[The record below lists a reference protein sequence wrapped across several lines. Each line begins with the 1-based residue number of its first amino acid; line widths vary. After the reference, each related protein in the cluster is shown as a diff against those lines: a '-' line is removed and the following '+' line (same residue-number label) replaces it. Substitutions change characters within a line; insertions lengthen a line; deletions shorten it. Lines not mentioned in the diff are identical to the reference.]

1 MVPLRLNR
9 VAVSKPWAGDR
20 LRKLFPEQAAD
31 VPAGTGEW
39 IELDDNSVIAN
50 GEWRGRALRLLAQAE
65 REAMLGEIAAGA
77 LDDFPLCIKFIDT
90 AEPLSIQDHPSDQ
103 RAGNVLIKRGKSECW
118 LVLDAANDA
127 VIYQGL
133 REGVSAAEFEAA
145 LRDGNPSVLLN
156 ARTVKPGD
164 FLYNE
169 AGMVHA
175 IGGGIALLEIQQNC
189 PVTYRLW
196 DFPRAVKR
204 EMHVKQ
210 GLAAAK
216 FDLPLPPIL
225 PTHAA
230 DLTLAPQGPFG
241 VRSLRVNTAFHER
254 KHWPGFTV
262 HTCLQGQC
270 EISGRARDNLQPA
283 ILKPGDTL
291 LWPAEFD
298 EFEIYP
304 HEECWLIQSWARE

>member
-1 MVPLRLNR
+1 M
-9 VAVSKPWAGDR
+9 
-20 LRKLFPEQAAD
+20 
-31 VPAGTGEW
+31 PAGTGEW
-39 IELDDNSVIAN
+39 IELDGDSVVAN
-50 GEWRGRALRLLAQAE
+50 GEWRKQTLNQLAQTQ
-65 REAMLGEIAAGA
+65 REALLGELTASA

-90 AEPLSIQDHPSDQ
+90 AEPLSIQNHPSDQ
-103 RAGNVLIKRGKSECW
+103 REAGVLVKRGKSECW

-145 LRDGNPSVLLN
+145 LSGGYPPDLLN
-156 ARTVKPGD
+156 ARRVKPGD

-169 AGMVHA
+169 AGMIHA

-196 DFPRAVKR
+196 DFPRAEKR

-210 GLAAAK
+210 GLAAARY
-216 FDLPLPPIL
+216 DLPLPRIL
-225 PTHAA
+225 PTHGA
-230 DLTLAPQGPFG
+230 DVTLAPAGPFG
-241 VRSLRVNTAFHER
+241 VRSLRVNSAFHER

-262 HTCLQGQC
+262 HTCLQGEC

-283 ILKPGDTL
+283 VMKPGETV

-304 HEECWLIQSWARE
+304 KGECWLIQSWARE